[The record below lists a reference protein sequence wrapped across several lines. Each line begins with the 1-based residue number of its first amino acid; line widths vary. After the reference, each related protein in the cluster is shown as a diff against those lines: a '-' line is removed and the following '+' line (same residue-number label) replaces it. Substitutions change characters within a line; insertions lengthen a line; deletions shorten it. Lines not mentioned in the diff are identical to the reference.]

1 MRRSFIPKE
10 QGEEMQAEIIA
21 VGTELLLGHTINS
34 DAAHVARAL
43 AELGIDVF
51 GSCVVGDNAE
61 RLEKALRDGLRENDI
76 LVTTGGLGPTDDDLT
91 RETVARVTGAPLEEH
106 ADSLARLREYF
117 GSRPMGANQR
127 KQALLP
133 RGCAVFA
140 NAVGT
145 APGCAVETPEGK
157 LVVMLP
163 GPPSELLPML
173 RDSVMPFLARRQ
185 EGSIRSHMVR
195 TFGIGEGDGALLL
208 GDLTSQSNPSVAT
221 YATDTEMFVRVTA
234 KGRNADE
241 AAALAAPVV
250 EEVRRRLGE
259 CVYGV
264 DVPHLQNVVVEALTR
279 RGQTLA
285 TAESCT
291 GGLLASM
298 ITDVP
303 GASAVF
309 HAGVVTYANE
319 AKTRLLGAAGTAGPR
334 GGRQPGSGAPYGRRR
349 PAAARQRL
357 GHRHYGYRRTRRRHG
372 RETRGTGLYC
382 SEQHGRDV
390 AARHAPDRARHAS
403 RLDACARRG
412 ACAGYAAPGL
422 AGACCGGVS
431 EIGFRA
437 QARCGDLLSSRRAC
451 RRKCFPC
458 GRNSEMR
465 RGAYRADPYSDVSV

>member
-1 MRRSFIPKE
+1 
-10 QGEEMQAEIIA
+10 MQAEIIA

-51 GSCVVGDNAE
+51 GSCVVGDNAG
-61 RLEKALRDGLRENDI
+61 RLEKALRDGLRENDL

-106 ADSLARLREYF
+106 AESLARLREYF
-117 GSRPMGANQR
+117 GSRPMGVNQR

-133 RGCAVFA
+133 RGCTVFA
-140 NAVGT
+140 NTVGT

-157 LVVMLP
+157 LVIMLP

-173 RDSVMPFLARRQ
+173 HDSVMPFLAQRQ
-185 EGSIRSHMVR
+185 EGAIRSHMVR

-208 GDLTSQSNPSVAT
+208 GELTAQANPTVAT
-221 YATDTEMFVRVTA
+221 YAIDTEMFVRVTA
-234 KGRNADE
+234 KGGNARE
-241 AAALAAPVV
+241 AADLAAPVV

-264 DVPHLQNVVVEALTR
+264 DVPHLQAVVVDELTR

-291 GGLLASM
+291 GGLLASL

-309 HAGVVTYANE
+309 HTGVVTYANE
-319 AKTRLLGAAGTAGPR
+319 AKTRLLGVPPELLARVGAVSPEVARHMAEGVRQRHGSDWGIGITGIAGPGGGTAEKPVGLVYIALSSEDGTWLRVMRPTGRVMPR
-334 GGRQPGSGAPYGRRR
+334 AW
-349 PAAARQRL
+349 
-357 GHRHYGYRRTRRRHG
+357 TRRR
-372 RETRGTGLYC
+372 
-382 SEQHGRDV
+382 
-390 AARHAPDRARHAS
+390 AAGHA
-403 RLDACARRG
+403 LDM
-412 ACAGYAAPGL
+412 L
-422 AGACCGGVS
+422 
-431 EIGFRA
+431 
-437 QARCGDLLSSRRAC
+437 RRALQGLSVTAL
-451 RRKCFPC
+451 RR
-458 GRNSEMR
+458 
-465 RGAYRADPYSDVSV
+465 